1 MRLDR
6 KAFGRVATTFVA
18 TAMLAAFAAV
28 PASAANT
35 DPQVQTGTSIS
46 DITIDK
52 VVKKPANAI
61 MPNVT
66 FKFTVDKADST
77 QNEGVLLK
85 DSATG
90 TGTGGS
96 TVTLDVYNG
105 MNGGVYLDTDTED
118 GQVTFGGT
126 DNEGVGSDTLTGTFT
141 LSVNANEFEHAGVYK
156 YVIKEDQTVYDAA
169 GTNSVTVE
177 GLVPDNTT
185 RNLYVYVENDDTTG
199 KCKVVGA
206 VVKGATTAT
215 DPTGKTDRFTNLYL
229 HDGTN
234 PRTNELIITKDVA
247 GELGS
252 LSQEFNF
259 TVSIEASEENQKF
272 YAEIQQL
279 DTGDTSGGTSGTWKL
294 DTSASNGGKVTLN
307 AGANDFK
314 LKDNQR
320 LHIYGLSVTDNY
332 TVVEIDAGQ
341 DGYTTTVDP
350 GEDKVKNPDATNADK
365 YTVTGSMRD
374 KTAPNNIIYTN
385 TRDSVTPTGVLL
397 NVAPYAL
404 MVIIAAA
411 GCFVFLRKRRDD

>member
-234 PRTNELIITKDVA
+234 PRTNELIITKDVE
-247 GELGS
+247 GE
-252 LSQEFNF
+252 
-259 TVSIEASEENQKF
+259 
-272 YAEIQQL
+272 
-279 DTGDTSGGTSGTWKL
+279 
-294 DTSASNGGKVTLN
+294 
-307 AGANDFK
+307 
-314 LKDNQR
+314 
-320 LHIYGLSVTDNY
+320 
-332 TVVEIDAGQ
+332 
-341 DGYTTTVDP
+341 
-350 GEDKVKNPDATNADK
+350 
-365 YTVTGSMRD
+365 
-374 KTAPNNIIYTN
+374 
-385 TRDSVTPTGVLL
+385 
-397 NVAPYAL
+397 
-404 MVIIAAA
+404 
-411 GCFVFLRKRRDD
+411 